1 MPVCFTHISLQGYGV
16 LHPLIVATKLFFVC
30 FQESNKSW
38 KKCLLYRHVILLIS
52 GLVILIT
59 RWRLMGSM
67 TPTFQVFDNPHS
79 FVNGSIY
86 RVRKTLLIFI
96 FTGSSSSIAMGYDL
110 SHSPPLLFTLC
121 CVSCNFLI
129 PLHCHL

>member
-1 MPVCFTHISLQGYGV
+1 
-16 LHPLIVATKLFFVC
+16 
-30 FQESNKSW
+30 
-38 KKCLLYRHVILLIS
+38 VILLIS

-110 SHSPPLLFTLC
+110 PPPSFSSSPFAVLAVIF
-121 CVSCNFLI
+121 
-129 PLHCHL
+129 